1 MFYDKQLENSE
12 VVFFFLNFIKE
23 IFLERGDEEE

>member
-12 VVFFFLNFIKE
+12 VVFFLNFIKE